1 MLVYARRSS
10 HKLRLPLMA
19 LACLR
24 LQCIST
30 HAFLV
35 SHTARVGTAAVAAA
49 PRALGNTIMVKQ
61 SAMAPL
67 SRRASRGSLCFST
80 GRSSPLLPSARPR
93 ELPRPRRVPH
103 ALASSS
109 SSTSPS
115 PPDHAPSP
123 AAPEASASAPS
134 AEPGVGQKS
143 AAAAGG
149 GQGFGAKEVEKNGKE
164 KQQQQQQH
172 RRPKPSRPTQ
182 PKAPPR
188 GNNLL
193 VVGLGNPGDKYKMT
207 RHNAGF
213 LVAEELARR
222 YGGTLKIK
230 TAFQV
235 TFQKSITERIWTHAQ
250 SAPAHVHTCRRRLEG
265 TACLQGG
272 LPRQKHVSQK
282 GSLGCKDI
290 CTINTCCVHDE
301 PG

>member
-1 MLVYARRSS
+1 MEAENMLLYARRSS

-35 SHTARVGTAAVAAA
+35 SHAARAGAAA
-49 PRALGNTIMVKQ
+49 ASPPRVLGNTIMVKQ
-61 SAMAPL
+61 SAVS
-67 SRRASRGSLCFST
+67 SRRANSSGALCST
-80 GRSSPLLPSARPR
+80 GRSPPLLPFERSRQ
-93 ELPRPRRVPH
+93 LPRPHVAR

-109 SSTSPS
+109 SSPTS

-123 AAPEASASAPS
+123 AATEGSSSAPPT
-134 AEPGVGQKS
+134 EPDVGQKSVQSS

-149 GQGFGAKEVEKNGKE
+149 GKGFGANEAENISKE
-164 KQQQQQQH
+164 KQQQRQQQQQH

-235 TFQKSITERIWTHAQ
+235 TFQKTHRTGRKTGIWTHAMR
-250 SAPAHVHTCRRRLEG
+250 PRRVLM
-265 TACLQGG
+265 
-272 LPRQKHVSQK
+272 
-282 GSLGCKDI
+282 
-290 CTINTCCVHDE
+290 
-301 PG
+301 